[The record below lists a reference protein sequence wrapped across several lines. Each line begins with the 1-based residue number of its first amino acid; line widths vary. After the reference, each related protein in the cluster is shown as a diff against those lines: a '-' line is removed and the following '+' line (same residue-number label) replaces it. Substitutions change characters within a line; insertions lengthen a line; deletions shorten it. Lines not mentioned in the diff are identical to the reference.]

1 MINKIIEYFRSKATL
16 TGIELDKVKKA
27 LPKIDRKI
35 LNPARHFVLD
45 TKYKSC
51 SLTDMQKILFK
62 DLTNFKLSGKYYDC
76 DNYAF
81 RLSAKVKSKYP
92 SLSFGVVLSTS
103 HAFNIFID
111 KYGKVWYIEP
121 QTDKIFSKLTKEYKP
136 ILLIIL

>member
-1 MINKIIEYFRSKATL
+1 MIKQIINWLTDKEELIKISSKEVA
-16 TGIELDKVKKA
+16 DA
-27 LPKIDRKI
+27 LPKINYKS